1 MKGNALVKAGSLF
14 LVVVLVL
21 IVVNKSGEPD
31 QRNSTIPDEVV
42 LDGGEPVSEET
53 LAALGLEAD
62 TEQDTVRTLIGEVR
76 KLKADISSLRQD
88 NADLR
93 QDNSQLRA
101 MEDTISKRVTNK
113 INRAT
118 REQETYTRQRLD
130 MLSNQANNKYR
141 ELISRVNQNK
151 GSQQIDSNEILMGSQ
166 GTVWIAPL
174 GQVLSEGDKTTPHNF
189 LSSLT
194 DTGNPQAGKNDR
206 FGIDKLPGKSKR
218 NRTQKTIDPVY
229 TVPKNATLVGSTALT
244 ALVGRVP
251 VGSNVVDPYS
261 FKIIIGKDNL
271 AANGL
276 EIPELAHAVTSGKA
290 IGDWTLGCVR
300 GELHSITFV
309 FQDGTI
315 RTIPKPKNITDGSN
329 RTQEVPIG
337 ELADNF
343 GNPCVVGKRITN
355 AHSYLAQ
362 RIGVSAAAAAAEA
375 AAASETTTLT
385 TSGGG
390 GIGTTTVVD
399 GNKADFI
406 LGRTLA
412 DGAQEVAN
420 WLDERQ
426 SQHFDAIYVP
436 PGETVAI
443 HITEEIRIDYDRAG
457 RRTHHSDLAQGGI
470 HRALD

>member
-1 MKGNALVKAGSLF
+1 MKGNVLVKAGAIFLF
-14 LVVVLVL
+14 VTLVLVVVK
-21 IVVNKSGEPD
+21 KSGDGHKGSEYTD
-31 QRNSTIPDEVV
+31 TAQ
-42 LDGGEPVSEET
+42 LDGGEAVSQET

-76 KLKADISSLRQD
+76 KLKSDISALRDD

-93 QDNSQLRA
+93 NDNAQLRS
-101 MEDTISKRVTNK
+101 MEETISKRVSNEVGK
-113 INRAT
+113 AA
-118 REQETYTRQRLD
+118 REQQSLMQDRLD
-130 MLSNQANNKYR
+130 VLSHQANSKYKD
-141 ELISRVNQNK
+141 LFNRVK
-151 GSQQIDSNEILMGSQ
+151 SNNALDVKQTSGLQVDAQ
-166 GTVWIAPL
+166 GTVWLPSA
-174 GQVLSEGDKTTPHNF
+174 GQETAGHQQPVNLLQSLSVNNNLSRDKDH
-189 LSSLT
+189 L
-194 DTGNPQAGKNDR
+194 
-206 FGIDKLPGKSKR
+206 GIDKLPGKKVSKR
-218 NRTQKTIDPVY
+218 GQLNVEPVY
-229 TVPKNATLVGSTALT
+229 TLPKNATLVGSTAFT

-251 VGSNVVDPYS
+251 IGSNVVDPYS
-261 FKIIIGKDNL
+261 FKVIIGQDNL

-276 EIPELAHAVTSGKA
+276 EVPEVAHAVVSGKS

-300 GELHSITFV
+300 GEVHSITFV

-315 RTIPKPKNITDGSN
+315 RTVPKPKDITDGAN

-355 AHSYLAQ
+355 AQSYLAQ
-362 RIGVSAAAAAAEA
+362 RIGISAAAAAAEA

-390 GIGTTTVVD
+390 GIGSATIVD
-399 GNKADFI
+399 GNKSDFI

-426 SQHFDAIYVP
+426 AQHFDAIYVP

-443 HITEEIRIDYDRAG
+443 HITEEIKIDYDRMG
-457 RRTHHSDLAQGGI
+457 RKTHHNSLVFGGL